1 MEEAL
6 TWANGHSFSPLV
18 CRFFKYIDSLTVPDV
33 IGEITF
39 SKRFG
44 FLEVGEDDGSFKRI
58 EGALR
63 SASWIGQMPWLYWL
77 HDWLSPYIGNH
88 LAIAARHGSLRSFAV
103 KEVNARKDRGSD
115 HQDLLGKLYAVHRE
129 KPKEF
134 DETAVM
140 SMATSNIFAGSDT
153 TAISMRAVIYYL
165 LRNPQCK
172 RKLVEEIDSN
182 RKAGELSD
190 PVKLAE
196 AEKME
201 YLQAVIL
208 EALRCHPAVGMSL
221 PRVVPADGLQVGDRF
236 LKKGTVVG
244 ANPWAVH
251 TLEDVFGP
259 GTAEFRPE
267 RWLKE
272 DTGDMRKAVSQIYI
286 SY

>member
-1 MEEAL
+1 MAPSNASRGHCEVLLGSAKCLGSTGYTTGSARTLGIILQSRLGMVASAASRSKRSMLAKIEEA
-6 TWANGHSFSPLV
+6 
-18 CRFFKYIDSLTVPDV
+18 
-33 IGEITF
+33 
-39 SKRFG
+39 
-44 FLEVGEDDGSFKRI
+44 
-58 EGALR
+58 
-63 SASWIGQMPWLYWL
+63 
-77 HDWLSPYIGNH
+77 
-88 LAIAARHGSLRSFAV
+88 
-103 KEVNARKDRGSD
+103 
-115 HQDLLGKLYAVHRE
+115 
-129 KPKEF
+129 
-134 DETAVM
+134 
-140 SMATSNIFAGSDT
+140 T
-153 TAISMRAVIYYL
+153 TAISMRAFIYYL

-172 RKLVEEIDSN
+172 RKLVEEIDSK